1 MPDEKNRKVTAVINS
16 MDDIGAKIKGFGT
29 IISVI
34 GAIVLSVGVVVKYF
48 IKKES

>member
-1 MPDEKNRKVTAVINS
+1 MPKKRPLTDAIDSTGEKIR
-16 MDDIGAKIKGFGT
+16 GLGT

-34 GAIVLSVGVVVKYF
+34 GAIVLSIGVVVKY